1 MLCKK
6 YKKLKTITVPLNL
19 SKIIKDNNFIGFFQP
34 KYLNLDNL
42 IQIKQMNSKL
52 NLNFLFCKNSYIKRD
67 SSIPA
72 QLSSYMVQ
80 GNFILLYSHLQP
92 NNLEI
97 MNSLINKVK
106 LLPLFFYIF
115 DKVLQMSF
123 LIPTSFWDII
133 FLSSKNTYLLSKIII
148 KMAVNFSQYFYLN
161 WAVILLKLSSN
172 FTCIEQ

>member
-1 MLCKK
+1 
-6 YKKLKTITVPLNL
+6 
-19 SKIIKDNNFIGFFQP
+19 
-34 KYLNLDNL
+34 
-42 IQIKQMNSKL
+42 MNSKL

-115 DKVLQMSF
+115 DKFVFLQQS
-123 LIPTSFWDII
+123 
-133 FLSSKNTYLLSKIII
+133 YLLLKNPIDKLFI
-148 KMAVNFSQYFYLN
+148 YLTVLIN
-161 WAVILLKLSSN
+161 YYNKSFISLLTNSN
-172 FTCIEQ
+172 QCIYNVLKFL

>member
-115 DKVLQMSF
+115 DKFVFLQQS
-123 LIPTSFWDII
+123 
-133 FLSSKNTYLLSKIII
+133 YLLLKNPIDKLFI
-148 KMAVNFSQYFYLN
+148 YLTVLIN
-161 WAVILLKLSSN
+161 YYNKSFISLLTNSN
-172 FTCIEQ
+172 QCIYNVLKFL